1 MKRHVIIAILL
12 LTVALPRLRASDSE
26 WIYTGRLGFSVGG
39 TAPMGMPATIRELNS
54 FKLKASYSVGFDI
67 ERRLSGSWGLLTGL
81 RAEGKDMDIDA
92 TVKSYFTTIVQGG
105 QSLAGN
111 FTGRVV
117 TRVTQRMFTIP
128 VNVTRRVSDRL
139 TLQAGPY
146 VSILTRAKFEG
157 YVYDG
162 YLRRNDPTGPKV
174 IVGSDENTRGSYDF
188 GDDMRRLQLGLNLG
202 ADWYLR
208 ETWGCFANLAWG
220 VTGIHKRGFKA
231 IEQTLYLVYGTVGI
245 FGRIR

>member
-1 MKRHVIIAILL
+1 MKRHVVIAILL
-12 LTVALPRLRASDSE
+12 LTVALPRLRADDSE
-26 WIYTGRLGFSVGG
+26 WIYTGRLGFSIGG

-54 FKLKASYSVGFDI
+54 FKLKASFSVGFDI
-67 ERRLSGSWGLLTGL
+67 GRRLSDAWGFLTGL

-92 TVKSYFTTIVQGG
+92 TVKSYYTTIVQGG

-128 VNVTRRVSDRL
+128 VNVTRRMSDRL

-162 YLRRNDPTGPKV
+162 YLRRGDPTGPKV
-174 IVGSDENTRGSYDF
+174 IIGSDENTRGSYDF
-188 GDDMRRLQLGLNLG
+188 GDDMRRLQLGLAFG
-202 ADWYLR
+202 ADWHLR
-208 ETWGCFANLAWG
+208 KTWGCFANLAWG
-220 VTGIHKRGFKA
+220 ITGIHKRGFKA
-231 IEQTLYLVYGTVGI
+231 IEQTLYPVYGTVGI